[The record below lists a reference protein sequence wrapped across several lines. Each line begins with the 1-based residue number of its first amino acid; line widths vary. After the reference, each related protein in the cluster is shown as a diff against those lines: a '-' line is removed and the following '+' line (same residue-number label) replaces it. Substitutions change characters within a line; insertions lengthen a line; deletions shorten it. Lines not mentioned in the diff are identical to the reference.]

1 MEDFLSLESS
11 TWKLPVVFPVH
22 LSYLLKFSFVSSYMI
37 KFIFKFTSCDSI
49 VLILIILGSEI
60 LVVGNTADTGLKIH
74 VLLWLEAFWSTLFP
88 TSEVVLF
95 PSSPS
100 GLSSFYFH
108 FHSSDSDPY
117 YACPWQHFPENH
129 HDSSLMLCVWTSE
142 AWRFLW

>member
-1 MEDFLSLESS
+1 MFVIFLVFLPIHFFVTSIFHPIYFTFSGRLSFIRVFNMKTSCGFSCSS
-11 TWKLPVVFPVH
+11 C
-22 LSYLLKFSFVSSYMI
+22 YLLKFSFVSSYMI
-37 KFIFKFTSCDSI
+37 KFIFKFTSYDSI

-74 VLLWLEAFWSTLFP
+74 VLLWLEAFGSTLFP

-108 FHSSDSDPY
+108 FHSSDSYPY
-117 YACPWQHFPENH
+117 YACP
-129 HDSSLMLCVWTSE
+129 
-142 AWRFLW
+142 